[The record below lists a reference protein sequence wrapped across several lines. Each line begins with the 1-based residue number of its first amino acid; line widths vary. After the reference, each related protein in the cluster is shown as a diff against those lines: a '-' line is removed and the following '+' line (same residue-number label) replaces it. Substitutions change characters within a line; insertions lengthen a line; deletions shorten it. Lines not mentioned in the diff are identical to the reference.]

1 MAITDGTILRH
12 DPVGAGNVG
21 QTKTFF
27 ASLAAGVPKVINF
40 GKHKLKDLEHCGLVW
55 LTGTTAGAVA
65 LAGTPDTTETI
76 ATTGKSL
83 TATDAAGGSF
93 AVQVTGVWEYNS

>member
-27 ASLAAGVPKVINF
+27 AVLAAGVAKTINF
-40 GKHKLKDLEHCGLVW
+40 GEHKLSDIEHCGLVW
-55 LTGTTAGAVA
+55 LTGITAGVVTLQGA
-65 LAGTPDTTETI
+65 PDTTQTI
-76 ATTGKSL
+76 ATDGASL
-83 TATDAAGGSF
+83 SAEDAAGGSF
-93 AVQVTGVWEYNS
+93 AVQVTGVWEYNK